1 MNAIMSWF
9 TDKLAPGMQK
19 IFANPWISAVAS
31 AMQKILPFILVGS
44 VVSIYNVFVRYIP
57 ALPDMSFVNTFSF
70 GMMSLIV
77 SFMVAYFGMVELD
90 HPKYTITAGLTSL
103 TVFVMALCPSM
114 ATLLKNAET
123 GKMELTIT
131 DINFL
136 GGSGLFIAIIVAL
149 VVMIVFHLYAKLHV
163 LENSAT
169 MPDFV
174 CEWINNIIPMTF
186 IYLLFG
192 ITVFTINFDLVAFIN
207 MVFQPVVNIGQSLPG
222 FVIIC
227 FLYVLLYSVG
237 ISAWS
242 LNAIVKPILMAGI
255 AANAELALAGGQPV
269 NIVTT
274 ETIFTTALIAMGGLG
289 GTLPLNFLML
299 FKCKS
304 KKLKTMGKICL
315 GPSIFN
321 INEPL
326 VYGAPIVFNP
336 LLMIP
341 MWMNSIVGALVVWF
355 IMSAGFLNIPAGVN
369 NISRIPAPIC
379 TWLTTDDMR
388 AFLWFFV
395 LFAIYTLIWY
405 PFLMKYD
412 KQLVKEEQEKNAD
425 RSLTINM
432 Y

>member
-1 MNAIMSWF
+1 MNQIMSWF

-19 IFANPWISAVAS
+19 IFSNPWVGAVAS

-57 ALPDMSFVNTFSF
+57 SLPDMSFVNTFSF

-103 TVFVMALCPSM
+103 TVFLMALCPTM
-114 ATLLKNAET
+114 ATLVKNAAT
-123 GKMELTIT
+123 GKTELTIT

-149 VVMIVFHLYAKLHV
+149 IVMVIFHFYAKLHV
-163 LENSAT
+163 LENSAS

-174 CEWINNIIPMTF
+174 CEWINNIIPMTL
-186 IYLLFG
+186 IYLVFG
-192 ITVFTINFDLVAFIN
+192 ITVFTLGFDLVGFIN
-207 MVFQPVVNIGQSLPG
+207 MVFQPIVDIGQSLPG

-255 AANAELALAGGQPV
+255 ATNAELALAGGQPIH
-269 NIVTT
+269 IVTT

-315 GPSIFN
+315 APSVFN

-341 MWMNSIVGALVVWF
+341 MWMNSVVGALIIWF
-355 IMSAGFLNIPAGVN
+355 IMRAGFLNIPAGVN

-379 TWLTTDDMR
+379 TWLTTDDYR
-388 AFLWFFV
+388 AFFWFFI
-395 LFAIYTLIWY
+395 LFAIYALIWY

-412 KQLVKEEQEKNAD
+412 KQLVKEEQEKETVKKP
-425 RSLTINM
+425 L
-432 Y
+432 

>member
-1 MNAIMSWF
+1 MNHIMSWF

-19 IFANPWISAVAS
+19 IFSNPWVGAVAS

-57 ALPDMSFVNTFSF
+57 SLPDMSFVNTFSF

-103 TVFVMALCPSM
+103 TVFLMALCPTM
-114 ATLLKNAET
+114 ATLLKNATT
-123 GKMELTIT
+123 GKTELTIT

-149 VVMIVFHLYAKLHV
+149 VVMVIFHFYAKLHV
-163 LENSAT
+163 LENSAS

-174 CEWINNIIPMTF
+174 CEWINNIIPMTL

-192 ITVFTINFDLVAFIN
+192 ITVFTVGFDLVGFIN
-207 MVFQPVVNIGQSLPG
+207 MVFQPIVDIGQSLPG

-315 GPSIFN
+315 APSIFN

-341 MWMNSIVGALVVWF
+341 MWMNSIVGALMIWF
-355 IMSAGFLNIPAGVN
+355 IMRAGFLNIPAGVN

-379 TWLTTDDMR
+379 TWLTTDDYR
-388 AFLWFFV
+388 AFIWFFV
-395 LFAIYTLIWY
+395 LFAIYGLIWY

-412 KQLVKEEQEKNAD
+412 RQLVKEEQEKEA
-425 RSLTINM
+425 IKKAA
-432 Y
+432 

>member
-1 MNAIMSWF
+1 MNKIMSYLSD
-9 TDKLAPGMQK
+9 TLAPAMQK

-44 VVSIYNVFVRYIP
+44 VISIYNVFVRYIP
-57 ALPDMSFVNTFSF
+57 SLPDFGFVNTFSF

-77 SFMVAYFGMVELD
+77 AFMIPYFGMIELK
-90 HPKYTITAGLTSL
+90 HPKYTITAGLTSV
-103 TVFVMALCPSM
+103 TVFLMALCPSV
-114 ATLLKNAET
+114 ATLIQNVET
-123 GKMELTIT
+123 GKTVFS
-131 DINFL
+131 INDMNYL
-136 GGSGLFIAIIVAL
+136 GGSGLFVSILISL
-149 VVMIVFHLYAKLHV
+149 FVMFVFHIYSNFHI
-163 LENSAT
+163 LEESDT
-169 MPDFV
+169 LPDFV

-186 IYLLFG
+186 IYLFVG
-192 ITVFTINFDLVAFIN
+192 IIVFTIGFDLVAAIDFI
-207 MVFQPVVNIGQSLPG
+207 FQPVVNLGQSLPG
-222 FVIIC
+222 FVLIC
-227 FLYVLLYSVG
+227 FLYVFLYSMG

-255 AANAELALAGGQPV
+255 AANAELALAGGAPV

-289 GTLPLNFLML
+289 ATLPLNFLML

-304 KKLKTMGKICL
+304 KKLKTMGKICI

-336 LLMIP
+336 ILMIP
-341 MWMNSIVGALVVWF
+341 MWINSIVGALVVWF
-355 IMSAGFLNIPAGVN
+355 IMSTGLLNIPAGVN

-379 TWLTTDDMR
+379 TWLTTEDPR

-395 LFAIYTLIWY
+395 LFAIYLAIWY
-405 PFLMKYD
+405 PFIMKYD
-412 KQLVKEEQEKNAD
+412 KQLLEEEMSK
-425 RSLTINM
+425 
-432 Y
+432 

>member
-1 MNAIMSWF
+1 MKGIMNWF
-9 TDKLAPGMQK
+9 TNKLAPGMQK
-19 IFANPWISAVAS
+19 VFSNPWIAAVAS

-44 VVSIYNVFVRYIP
+44 VISIYNVFVRYIP
-57 ALPDMSFVNTFSF
+57 SLPDLSFVNTFSF

-77 SFMVAYFGMVELD
+77 AFMVTYFGMVELD
-90 HPKYTITAGLTSL
+90 HPKYTITAGLTSV
-103 TVFVMALCPSM
+103 TVFLMALSPTM
-114 ATLLKNAET
+114 ATLLKNATT
-123 GKMELTIT
+123 GKTELTFT

-136 GGSGLFIAIIVAL
+136 GGSGLFIAIIVGL
-149 VVMIVFHLYAKLHV
+149 VVMLIFHLYAKLHI
-163 LENSAT
+163 LEDSAT

-174 CEWINNIIPMTF
+174 CEWINNIVPMTI
-186 IYLLFG
+186 IYLIFG
-192 ITVFTINFDLVAFIN
+192 VTVFTIGFDLVEFIN
-207 MVFQPVVNIGQSLPG
+207 LIFQPIVNLGQSLLG
-222 FVIIC
+222 FVVIC

-255 AANAELALAGGQPV
+255 AANAEMALAGGSPIY
-269 NIVTT
+269 IVTT

-304 KKLKTMGKICL
+304 KKLKTMGKICI

-341 MWMNSIVGALVVWF
+341 MWINSIIGPLIIWF
-355 IMSAGFLNIPAGVN
+355 VMKAGMLNIPAGVN

-379 TWLTTDDMR
+379 TWLTTDDFR
-388 AFLWFFV
+388 AFIWFLV
-395 LFAIYTLIWY
+395 LFIIYGLIWY
-405 PFLMKYD
+405 PFLMRYD
-412 KQLVKEEQEKNAD
+412 NQLVKEEHEKE
-425 RSLTINM
+425 LLKKEF
-432 Y
+432 

>member
-1 MNAIMSWF
+1 MSGIMSFF
-9 TDKLAPGMQK
+9 TDRLAPGMQK

-44 VVSIYNVFVRYIP
+44 VISIYNVFVRYIP
-57 ALPDMSFVNTFSF
+57 SLPDLGYVNTFSF

-77 SFMVAYFGMVELD
+77 SFMVVYFGMIELD

-103 TVFVMALCPSM
+103 TVFLMALCPSM
-114 ATLLKNAET
+114 ITIIKNLET
-123 GKMELTIT
+123 GKTVLSVT
-131 DINFL
+131 DMNFL
-136 GGSGLFIAIIVAL
+136 GGSGLFVSIIVSL
-149 VVMIVFHLYAKLHV
+149 VVMLIFHLYAKLHV
-163 LENSAT
+163 LEDSDT
-169 MPDFV
+169 LPDFV
-174 CEWINNIIPMTF
+174 CEWINNIIPMTT
-186 IYLLFG
+186 IYLIFG
-192 ITVFTINFDLVAFIN
+192 ITVFTIGFDLVQGIN
-207 MVFQPVVNIGQSLPG
+207 TLFQPIVDIGQSLPG
-222 FVIIC
+222 FIIIC
-227 FLYVLLYSVG
+227 FLYVFLYSVG

-255 AANAELALAGGQPV
+255 AANAEIALAGGTPV

-289 GTLPLNFLML
+289 GTLPLNILML

-304 KKLKTMGKICL
+304 KKLRTMGKICL
-315 GPSIFN
+315 APSIFN

-341 MWMNSIVGALVVWF
+341 MWINSVVGAVSVWF
-355 IMSAGFLNIPAGVN
+355 IMSAGLLNIPAGVN

-379 TWLTTDDMR
+379 TWLTTDDVR

-395 LFAIYTLIWY
+395 LFVVYLVIWY

-412 KQLVKEEQEKNAD
+412 KQLISNENDKT
-425 RSLTINM
+425 LL
-432 Y
+432 

>member
-1 MNAIMSWF
+1 MKGIMNWF
-9 TDKLAPGMQK
+9 TNKLAPGMQK
-19 IFANPWISAVAS
+19 VFSNPWIAAVAS
-31 AMQKILPFILVGS
+31 AMQKIFPFILVGS
-44 VVSIYNVFVRYIP
+44 VISIYNVFVRYIP
-57 ALPDMSFVNTFSF
+57 SLPDLSFVNTFSF

-77 SFMVAYFGMVELD
+77 AFMVTYFGMVELD
-90 HPKYTITAGLTSL
+90 HPKYTITAGLTSV
-103 TVFVMALCPSM
+103 TVFLMALCPTM
-114 ATLLKNAET
+114 ATLLKNATT
-123 GKMELTIT
+123 GKTELTFT

-136 GGSGLFIAIIVAL
+136 GGSGLFIAIIVGL
-149 VVMIVFHLYAKLHV
+149 VVMLIFHLYAKLHI
-163 LENSAT
+163 LEDSAT

-174 CEWINNIIPMTF
+174 CEWINNIVPMTI
-186 IYLLFG
+186 IYLIFG
-192 ITVFTINFDLVAFIN
+192 VTVFTIGFDLVEFIN
-207 MVFQPVVNIGQSLPG
+207 LIFQPIVNLGQSLLG
-222 FVIIC
+222 FVVIC

-255 AANAELALAGGQPV
+255 AANAEMALAGGSPIY
-269 NIVTT
+269 IVTT

-304 KKLKTMGKICL
+304 KKLKTMGKICI

-341 MWMNSIVGALVVWF
+341 MWINSIIGPLIIWF
-355 IMSAGFLNIPAGVN
+355 VMKAGMLNIPAGVN

-379 TWLTTDDMR
+379 TWLTTDDFR
-388 AFLWFFV
+388 AFIWFLV
-395 LFAIYTLIWY
+395 LFIIYGLIWY
-405 PFLMKYD
+405 PFLMRYD
-412 KQLVKEEQEKNAD
+412 NQLVKEEHEKE
-425 RSLTINM
+425 LLKKEF
-432 Y
+432 

>member
-174 CEWINNIIPMTF
+174 CEWINNIIPMKF

-412 KQLVKEEQEKNAD
+412 KQLVKEEQEKNA
-425 RSLTINM
+425 
-432 Y
+432 